1 MNKTRVYVEESAV
14 ATKYY
19 AQIQKSFLG
28 FKYWECFDFLGSSLE
43 RIAMTN
49 TVKKLD
55 EEGVEYR
62 ENTRTSAE
70 ALCTEYQKLQQ
81 ATKKAKEDKLKHKK
95 TKKVWSYLFPE
106 DV

>member
-28 FKYWECFDFLGSSLE
+28 IKYWECFDFLGSSLE
-43 RIAMTN
+43 SKAITN

-55 EEGVEYR
+55 EKGVEHK
-62 ENTRTSAE
+62 ENTRTTAE
-70 ALCTEYQKLQQ
+70 ALCLEYQNLQQ
-81 ATKKAKEDKLKHKK
+81 ALKKKKEDKRKHKK

>member
-28 FKYWECFDFLGSSLE
+28 FRYWTTMNFLGSALE
-43 RIAMTN
+43 TVAICN

-55 EEGVEYR
+55 AEGVKYN
-62 ENTRTSAE
+62 ENVATTAE
-70 ALCTEYQKLQQ
+70 ALCIEYQSLQQ
-81 ATKKAKEDKLKHKK
+81 ALKRGKEDRAIHRK

>member
-28 FKYWECFDFLGSSLE
+28 IKYWRNVSTWLNKIESKSHW
-43 RIAMTN
+43 
-49 TVKKLD
+49 TVGNIYNMNA
-55 EEGVEYR
+55 EEGNRNY
-62 ENTRTSAE
+62 AE
-70 ALCTEYQKLQQ
+70 AVCEEVVRRL
-81 ATKKAKEDKLKHKK
+81 KKKEDKLKHKK